1 MSKKMSK
8 KEKQTLKALLV
19 TLVLLLVTSSM
30 LFAQSQ
36 PRVLTKWFTPD
47 TDRPLRVKIR
57 GDGAEILLESVG
69 RNLQGRARYRYHEN
83 QFSGTLD
90 WVPER
95 NLFEAE
101 LDMRLSSFDTD
112 EEGQESELEILLPR
126 NSEVDLDVSL
136 KAGVL
141 KLDGEN
147 LTFDNLNLALWAGEL
162 NASFPS
168 VSKKVIDRVEIDV
181 KMGEMRIENRGNL
194 AFEFLD
200 INGFAGEIVLD
211 FNGKLKMRRE
221 VRVDL
226 ELGSMTIIVPVGMT
240 VRARISK
247 LGFLAE
253 VDVPGGWR
261 RDGRYVYSPGASRNV
276 ADLRLDLQGGIGE
289 IVIREK

>member
-1 MSKKMSK
+1 MSN
-8 KEKQTLKALLV
+8 KEKQALKVLLI

-30 LFAQSQ
+30 LFAQGQ
-36 PRVLTKWFTPD
+36 PQVLSKLFTPD

-57 GDGAEILLESVG
+57 GDGAEILLKSVVRSG
-69 RNLQGRARYRYHEN
+69 QGRARYRYHED

-95 NLFEAE
+95 NLFEVE
-101 LDMRLSSFDTD
+101 LDMQVSSFDTD
-112 EEGQESELEILLPR
+112 DEGHESELEILLPR
-126 NSEVDLDVSL
+126 NPEVDLDISL

-147 LTFDNLNLALWAGEL
+147 LTFDNLDLALWAGEL
-162 NASFPS
+162 DASFPS
-168 VSKKVIDRVEIDV
+168 VSRKVIDRVDIDV
-181 KMGEMRIENRGNL
+181 KLGELHMENLGNL

-200 INGFAGEIVLD
+200 VNGFAGEIVLD
-211 FNGKLKMRRE
+211 FNGELKMHRE
-221 VRVDL
+221 ARVDL

-253 VDVPGGWR
+253 VDVE
-261 RDGRYVYSPGASRNV
+261 ASKRLHPDYPKP
-276 ADLRLDLQGGIGE
+276 ADRSTDFDHLD
-289 IVIREK
+289 

>member
-1 MSKKMSK
+1 MSN
-8 KEKQTLKALLV
+8 KEKQALKVMLV

-30 LFAQSQ
+30 LFAQGQ
-36 PRVLTKWFTPD
+36 LQVLSKSFTPD

-57 GDGAEILLESVG
+57 GDGAEILLKSVA
-69 RNLQGRARYRYHEN
+69 RNGQGRARYRYHED

-90 WVPER
+90 WIPER
-95 NLFEAE
+95 NQLYAE
-101 LDMRLSSFDTD
+101 LDMRISSFNSDD
-112 EEGQESELEILLPR
+112 EGNESELEVLLPR
-126 NSEVDLDVSL
+126 NPEIDLDISL
-136 KAGVL
+136 KAGIL

-147 LTFDNLNLALWAGEL
+147 LTFDNIDLALWAGEL
-162 NASFPS
+162 DVSFPS
-168 VSKKVIDRVEIDV
+168 VSRKIIDRIDIDV
-181 KMGEMRIENRGNL
+181 KLGELHMENLGNL

-200 INGFAGEIVLD
+200 VNGFAGEIVLD
-211 FNGKLKMRRE
+211 FNGELKMHRE

-253 VDVPGGWR
+253 VDVPREWR
-261 RDGRYVYSPGASRNV
+261 RDGRYAYSPGASRDV
-276 ADLRLDLQGGIGE
+276 ADLRLDLRGGIGE

>member
-1 MSKKMSK
+1 MSN
-8 KEKQTLKALLV
+8 KEKQALKVILV

-30 LFAQSQ
+30 LFAQGQ
-36 PRVLTKWFTPD
+36 LQVLSKSFTPD

-57 GDGAEILLESVG
+57 GDGAEILLKSVA
-69 RNLQGRARYRYHEN
+69 RNGQGRARYKYHED

-101 LDMRLSSFDTD
+101 LDMRMSSFDTD
-112 EEGQESELEILLPR
+112 DEGHESKLEILLPR
-126 NSEVDLDVSL
+126 NPEVDLDISL

-147 LTFDNLNLALWAGEL
+147 LTFGNLDLALWAGEL
-162 NASFPS
+162 DASFPS
-168 VSKKVIDRVEIDV
+168 VSRKVIDRIDIDV
-181 KMGEMRIENRGNL
+181 KLGELHMENLGNL
-194 AFEFLD
+194 GFEFLD
-200 INGFAGEIVLD
+200 VNGFAGEIVLD
-211 FNGKLKMRRE
+211 FNGELKMHRE

-253 VDVPGGWR
+253 VHVPGGWR
-261 RDGRYVYSPGASRNV
+261 RDGRYAYSPGASRDV
-276 ADLRLDLQGGIGE
+276 VDLRLDLRGGIGE